1 MKIRMMTY
9 AFGESFKNVWR
20 NRAMSIASAS
30 SVAATLVILGVVFM
44 LITNINSI
52 AQGAKE
58 QFDSV
63 IVYLVDDLNT
73 QQTEEIGRKITQ
85 IQGVKSITY
94 ENKDEALAKYK
105 QKLGQNGSLFDDLE
119 GNPLPNSY
127 AVYVTDL
134 GQAMNVV
141 EQIKTIKGIEEI
153 KYYQDTVEKIISV
166 TVLIRNIGLTVIIA
180 LIAVSTLI
188 LSNTIKLAIIARKR
202 EINIMKYVG
211 ATSWFVRWPFV
222 LEGTLLGLLGSI
234 IAIILVFLSYKYV
247 FDMLMSQF
255 YFLIAAYL
263 VDVNTMIGNLIVL
276 FLVIGTGIGAVGSL
290 ISLRKHLEV

>member
-1 MKIRMMTY
+1 
-9 AFGESFKNVWR
+9 
-20 NRAMSIASAS
+20 MSIASAS

-105 QKLGQNGSLFDDLE
+105 QKLGQNASLFDDLD

-134 GQAMNVV
+134 GQAMKVV
-141 EQIKTIKGIEEI
+141 EQIQTIKGIEEI